1 MITSRQWLATA
12 VLLAVA
18 APVLAQ
24 KAPAAGAAV
33 KKLYCWDEGGR
44 KICGDALPANA
55 VDSART
61 EINPRSGQA
70 TGRVA
75 RALTTEERAAA
86 AAQAW
91 IDAQNAAAAAGAARR
106 DMAMV
111 ESYADEAELRRAFQ
125 HRIALLEETVKSSRF
140 GIVGMRQSLLTLLR
154 QASEIELSGKPV
166 AKPLA
171 ESILTQHQALRRQET
186 LLGQQQIELSSLD
199 EELTGTLERYRALKQ
214 PTPPSSG

>member
-18 APVLAQ
+18 APVFAQ
-24 KAPAAGAAV
+24 KAAAV

-44 KICGDALPANA
+44 KICGDALPAHA

-61 EINPRSGQA
+61 EINPKSGQA
-70 TGRVA
+70 TSRVA
-75 RALTTEERAAA
+75 RALNTEERAAA

-91 IDAQNAAAAAGAARR
+91 IDAQNAAAAAAAARR

-111 ESYADEAELRRAFQ
+111 ESYADEAELRRAFE
-125 HRIALLEETVKSSRF
+125 HRITLLEETVKSSQF
-140 GIVGMRQSLLTLLR
+140 GIVGMRQSLLILLR
-154 QASEIELSGKPV
+154 QASEIELGGKPV

-171 ESILTQHQALRRQET
+171 ESIRTQHQALRRQEA
-186 LLGQQQIELSSLD
+186 LLGQQQIELTSVD
-199 EELTGTLERYRALKQ
+199 EELTGALERYRALKQ
-214 PTPPSSG
+214 PAPPSRG

>member
-1 MITSRQWLATA
+1 MITSRLCLATA
-12 VLLAVA
+12 VLLALA

-24 KAPAAGAAV
+24 

-61 EINPRSGQA
+61 EISSRSGQA
-70 TGRVA
+70 TSRVA
-75 RALTTEERAAA
+75 RALSTEERAAA

-91 IDAQNAAAAAGAARR
+91 IDEQNAAAAAAGARR

-111 ESYADEAELRRAFQ
+111 ESYADEAELRRAFE
-125 HRIALLEETVKSSRF
+125 HRITLLRETVKSSQF

-154 QASEIELSGKPV
+154 RAGEIELSGKPV

-171 ESILTQHQALRRQET
+171 DSILSQHQALRRQEA
-186 LLGQQQIELSSLD
+186 LLGQQQIELSSVD
-199 EELTGTLERYRALKQ
+199 EELTGALERYRALKQ
-214 PTPPSSG
+214 PAPDRG